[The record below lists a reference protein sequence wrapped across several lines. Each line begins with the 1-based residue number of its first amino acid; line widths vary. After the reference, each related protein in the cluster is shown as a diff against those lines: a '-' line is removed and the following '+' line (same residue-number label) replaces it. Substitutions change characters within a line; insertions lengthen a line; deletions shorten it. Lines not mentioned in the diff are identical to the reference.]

1 MRFSLLILLC
11 FFSCSS
17 LHFHQDIIN
26 NECIPSKFTH
36 KRIVKDF
43 KNKIHNNKIKQ
54 DDLKRLESLSHSH
67 ASAYF
72 LALQSEIYWNQQ
84 KFFKAEENALK
95 ALDLCSENFPELYY
109 ILGDIAFQRKDFKN
123 SYLFLKKSFK
133 SSLEDPYFSD
143 ASILFSKAKQVADI
157 LNNPVEFKPFLLSAI
172 STKNDEYLPVIS
184 PDQESLFFT
193 QRSRKKLKGKVANNI
208 IVEDFMFS
216 NLVENSFVDATLLP
230 YPFNIESNEGG
241 ASITIDNKTLF
252 YTKCSINYDGYKNCD
267 IYYVKRVGSKWSE
280 PYKLPDYISSSDSWD
295 SQPTIS
301 SDGLTL
307 IFASDRSGGL
317 GKTDLYE
324 TNFIDN
330 KWSKPKNIGPIINS
344 NFDEKSPFLHAD
356 GLTLFY
362 ASNNMPTVG
371 GFDIFYSRKDSS
383 GNWGQPINIGF
394 PINTDYDELSM
405 VVSTDGN
412 TAYFASNKLDGI
424 GGWDLYQFSLYEKA
438 KPNRVFFLKGNIV
451 SSDDNL
457 NDIEIELKNMRTQE
471 ITVIKADSMSY
482 VASLVLGKNDD
493 VLMTVKKE
501 GFAFKSQYFSSDDA
515 LSFSPLNSDIR
526 LTKLEEGKSFKIDNI
541 YFDNNS
547 FEITSFTRNILIEF
561 ADYLQVNNTLVIEVN
576 GYTDNIGNEE
586 DNQVLSEKRAKAVLD
601 IIDSCGVNSS
611 RISYNGYGEKYP
623 VADNENESGRAK
635 NRRTEF
641 KIIKK

>member
-67 ASAYF
+67 SSAYF

-123 SYLFLKKSFK
+123 SYLFLKKSFE

-252 YTKCSINYDGYKNCD
+252 YTKCSIDYVGYKNCD
-267 IYYVKRVGSKWSE
+267 IYYVKRLGSKWSE
-280 PYKLPDYISSSDSWD
+280 PYKLPDYISSPNSWD

-307 IFASDRSGGL
+307 IFASDRSGGM

-324 TNFIDN
+324 VNFIDN
-330 KWSKPKNIGPIINS
+330 KWSKPKNLSPIINS
-344 NFDEKSPFLHAD
+344 NFDEKSPFLHTD

-371 GFDIFYSRKDSS
+371 GFDIFYSRKDSL

-412 TAYFASNKLDGI
+412 TAYFASNKLDGM

-438 KPNRVFFLKGNIV
+438 KPNRVFFLKGNII

-457 NDIEIELKNMRTQE
+457 NDIEIEFKNMRTQE
-471 ITVIKADSMSY
+471 ITVVKADSMSY
-482 VASLVLGKNDD
+482 VASLALGKNDD

-501 GFAFKSQYFSSDDA
+501 GFAFKSQYFSSDS
-515 LSFSPLNSDIR
+515 LSFSPLNSDIS
-526 LTKLEEGKSFKIDNI
+526 LIKLEEGKSFKIDNI

-561 ADYLQVNNTLVIEVN
+561 ADYLQVNNSLVIEVN

-601 IIDSCGVNSS
+601 IIDSCGVNIS